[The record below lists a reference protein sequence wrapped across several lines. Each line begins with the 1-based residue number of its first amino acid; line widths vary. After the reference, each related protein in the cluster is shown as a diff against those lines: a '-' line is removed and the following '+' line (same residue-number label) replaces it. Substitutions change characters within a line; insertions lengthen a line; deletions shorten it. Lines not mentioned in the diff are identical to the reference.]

1 MNKPP
6 IDGIRVVVEVLQRF
20 VQEIFA
26 AVPIA
31 DDAAELIAA
40 KIIDTD
46 LRGVVSHGVAQV
58 ERYVNDYLNA
68 KTNTDPT
75 IKVLRE
81 GPTTAALSGDG
92 GLGIV
97 VANQAMEMA
106 IAKAKAYGVGV
117 VTTTYHEHIGSAGKY
132 VRMAMRQDLIG
143 AGFSGRNAAHEYDPD
158 ACIRGSIQ
166 GSPPMAF
173 GMPATQGQ
181 PYFMLDMSTGM
192 PWDEQCFKKMP
203 EVYFRGLGICH
214 VANIM
219 SGTLGGQMLE
229 EFDRRTIQYAAANQ
243 SGCFMAIDIACFVPL
258 EAFKK
263 DMDHLLDATGKMQPY
278 PGYDKAYLPGGPE
291 WQCEQEYTRDGI
303 PVSATTMESLAGVA
317 ARLGVAVPW

>member
-6 IDGIRVVVEVLQRF
+6 VDGIQVSVEVLQHF

-26 AVPIA
+26 AVPVG

-40 KIIDTD
+40 RIIDTD

-58 ERYVNDYLNA
+58 ERYVNDYLNG
-68 KTNTDPT
+68 KTNNQPQ
-75 IKVLRE
+75 INVLRE

-92 GLGIV
+92 GLGII

-106 IAKAKAYGVGV
+106 IAKAKSYGVGV

-132 VRMAMRQDLIG
+132 VRMAMAQDLVG
-143 AGFSGRNAAHEYDPD
+143 AGFSGRNAAPEYDPNSSV
-158 ACIRGSIQ
+158 RGSIQ

-192 PWDEQCFKKMP
+192 PWDEECFKKMP

-229 EFDRRTIQYAAANQ
+229 EFDRRTIQYTAANQ
-243 SGCFMAIDIACFVPL
+243 SGCFMAIDISCFVPV

-263 DMDHLLDATGKMQPY
+263 DMDHLINATGKMQPY
-278 PGYDKAYLPGGPE
+278 PGYDKAHLPGGPE
-291 WQCEQEYTRDGI
+291 WECEQAYRRDGI
-303 PVSATTMESLAGVA
+303 PVSTATMKSLAGVA
-317 ARLGVAVPW
+317 ARLEVAIPW